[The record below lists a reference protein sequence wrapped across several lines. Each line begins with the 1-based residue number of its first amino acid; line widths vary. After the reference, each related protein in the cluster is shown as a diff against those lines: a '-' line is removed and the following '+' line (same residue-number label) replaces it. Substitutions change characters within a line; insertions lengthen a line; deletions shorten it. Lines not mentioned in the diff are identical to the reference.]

1 MQQLNED
8 DRVRTGTS
16 RQQAEVRQ
24 QRRLTAVGR
33 QTEELS
39 EFLESLGNRIES
51 LQASN
56 TILEGTLDH
65 PPRFMDYARTR
76 NLTSECLAFLIVI
89 ERRVDNLPEDI
100 RGPFRDILDQRT
112 VSLWS
117 SLLECSL
124 TFLRAISEEEHL
136 PLGSREVFLRE
147 IKTLYDAHG
156 ILSRPEFE
164 DRLPPDLLTRQRSA
178 ERILNE
184 IIDRAPRLLDL
195 GRPQPEEPAGEIWTG
210 R

>member
-1 MQQLNED
+1 MDRINQD
-8 DRVRTGTS
+8 DRVRAGT
-16 RQQAEVRQ
+16 RKQQAEA
-24 QRRLTAVGR
+24 RRLRRVSAVSR
-33 QTEELS
+33 QMEELTG
-39 EFLESLGNRIES
+39 FLESLGTKIEALRATS
-51 LQASN
+51 H
-56 TILEGTLDH
+56 ILEGTPNH

-89 ERRVDNLPEDI
+89 ERRVENLPEEV
-100 RGPFRDILDQRT
+100 RGPFRDTLDQRT
-112 VSLWS
+112 ISLWS

-124 TFLRAISEEEHL
+124 TFLRAISDEEYL

-156 ILSRPEFE
+156 TLSRPEFE
-164 DRLPPDLLTRQRSA
+164 GRVPQDILTRQRSA

-195 GRPQPEEPAGEIWTG
+195 GQPQPDP
-210 R
+210 